1 MPIIVKSPK
10 AKSDLVEIWNYIA
23 DDSEIRADAFIQTID
38 KKFHSLINEPF
49 LGIARD
55 EIEADLRSFPVGR
68 HVIFYRRIA
77 DGIEIIRIL
86 HGARDLNI
94 IFNADN

>member
-10 AKSDLVEIWNYIA
+10 AKPDLVEIWSYIA

-55 EIEADLRSFPVGR
+55 EIETDLRSFPVGR
-68 HVIFYRRIA
+68 YVIFSA
-77 DGIEIIRIL
+77 ALLKASKLSESSMALEI
-86 HGARDLNI
+86 
-94 IFNADN
+94 